1 MVSWTEELAGKLHDE
16 GCTRI
21 QPCGFGSV
29 NEHTGYY
36 QDRARVIMERL
47 EPRIGAANVLFAV
60 DVILEEI
67 WCIQA

>member
-1 MVSWTEELAGKLHDE
+1 MSWTEELAGKLHNE

-21 QPCGFGSV
+21 QPCGFHEGS
-29 NEHTGYY
+29 NEHAGYY
-36 QDRARVIMERL
+36 TERARVIMERL

-67 WCIQA
+67 W